1 MPLLIALSITQVV
14 HEAGHAVCGALHSL
28 QPLRMGLLLFYPAIP
43 GAFVVLPEESVLT
56 AGTSPEE
63 EYDSDDSTDHHA
75 RQIPIQQRLRIVSA
89 GVWHNYLTIAFLGIL
104 ILLGGPRIL
113 QNALWTDCGGMRVF
127 RVDPV
132 GCKLKYVMNTNEGL
146 VIPLKHPFTS
156 WISCDQTR

>member
-1 MPLLIALSITQVV
+1 
-14 HEAGHAVCGALHSL
+14 
-28 QPLRMGLLLFYPAIP
+28 MGLLLFYPAIP

-63 EYDSDDSTDHHA
+63 EYDSDDSTDHQA
-75 RQIPIQQRLRIVSA
+75 RQIPIQHRLRIVSA
-89 GVWHNYLTIAFLGIL
+89 GVWHNYLTIAFLGIV

-113 QNALWTDCGGMRVF
+113 HNALWTDCGGMRVF

-132 GCKLKYVMNTNEGL
+132 RCKLKYVMNTKEVL
-146 VIPLKHPFTS
+146 VIPFKHSFTS